1 MSDFDEYEIIGT
13 PEGMG
18 MFLVHFEL
26 SNEGEAIEE
35 ATAISNIEA
44 LDLEEV
50 FHLIEEDMAIEFQ
63 LRDFVNQNY
72 GQVEFDAW
80 KPIKIFQFTLT
91 EDGDIDEDNEPNVVW
106 EV

>member
-26 SNEGEAIEE
+26 SNEGEAIDE

-44 LDLEEV
+44 LDLDIV
-50 FHLIEEDMAIEFQ
+50 DRYIH
-63 LRDFVNQNY
+63 
-72 GQVEFDAW
+72 
-80 KPIKIFQFTLT
+80 PSSHIKRSL
-91 EDGDIDEDNEPNVVW
+91 ESSN
-106 EV
+106 